1 MKRTTTQV
9 SIKRIVLAALLLM
22 LVLSLPVLAQRGGG
36 FGGGRGG
43 GGFGGGGGFRG
54 GGGGFGGP
62 GYGGGYRPG
71 GGIYFGGPRVYGYSP
86 VSGLFILVLVGGVI
100 VVIAAAGVSGWA
112 SSRYATVALGL
123 NLRGGSRYARKLDAI
138 LDESDMSEPG
148 GRAKALHRIAKM
160 VEPADVADGFVSI
173 RSRMGD
179 KAKSGERAE
188 QVAREQMKYL
198 GIRADQVNIATPE
211 GTGVKLEEHGSG
223 PAQQADACIAA
234 IVVTVRRSMA
244 ATLKAGDSNAALET
258 LGKLYEVTGRDL
270 DALYVYYVPHSG
282 EPLDPVT
289 ANGIF
294 LDLLAVEA

>member
-1 MKRTTTQV
+1 MKRISTQLFNNHFRL
-9 SIKRIVLAALLLM
+9 IGLLLI
-22 LVLSLPVLAQRGGG
+22 LALSSPALAQRGGG

-62 GYGGGYRPG
+62 SYGGGYRPG

-86 VSGLFILVLVGGVI
+86 VSGLFILILVGGV
-100 VVIAAAGVSGWA
+100 VLVIAAAGIAGWA
-112 SSRYATVALGL
+112 GSRYATVALGL
-123 NLRGGSRYARKLDAI
+123 NLRSGSRYARKLDAI

-160 VEPADVADGFVSI
+160 VEPGDVADGFVSI

-179 KAKSGERAE
+179 KEKSGERAE

-223 PAQQADACIAA
+223 PAEQADACIAA
-234 IVVTVRRSMA
+234 IVVTVRRNLA
-244 ATLKAGDSNAALET
+244 ALLKAGDTNAALDT
-258 LGKLYEVTGRDL
+258 LAQLYEVSGKDL

-294 LDLLAVEA
+294 LDLRAVEA